1 MRIAWIGPTPNLEG
15 GAPYVG
21 TQLLRE
27 LARAG
32 AQVDCFLDVGPD
44 QIPHPLCGLDG
55 LRFVLRP
62 TSWHCDSWYNRTP
75 VSAFVSGNLFR
86 LHAHNELARSVAA
99 RHAAAPYDVVY
110 QFSRNELGQFAGLLG
125 ALPPIVVHPS
135 THAAGELR
143 WYRREA
149 PLARRIEPRG
159 RRLLVETVLRMRAS
173 IQRRDL
179 ARVDR
184 ILAISHRFAAH
195 LAADYG
201 VPEER
206 IGIVPNPID
215 LDRFSPRPRPHSGPA
230 AAPLKLLFVSRIAV
244 RKGVELIVDLSHR
257 LDDLHGKVEIIVI
270 GNRSTW
276 SDYRKLL
283 DDLNPRLAR
292 YPGSAQPDELAALY
306 REAVAV
312 LQPSHYEPFA
322 LSVGEALAAGTP
334 VIASDEVGAVE
345 GVDRRVC
352 TVFPRGDRAAF
363 EQAVRAALVNVSRVD
378 RDAVADLARAEAER
392 LYAPATVAER
402 LLEELERVCVSRSRL
417 LTGPAP
423 SLPVARGV
431 PGADSRRH
439 ARAGVLPLPVARGVP
454 GGDAGRHARAA
465 NPAPG

>member
-32 AQVDCFLDVGPD
+32 TQVDCFLDVGPD
-44 QIPHPLCGLDG
+44 QIPHPLRGLDG

-62 TSWHCDSWYNRTP
+62 TSWQWGSWYNRTP

-86 LHAHNELARSVAA
+86 LHAHNELARLVAA
-99 RHAAAPYDVVY
+99 RHADAPYDVVY
-110 QFSRNELGQFAGLLG
+110 QFSRNELGQLARLLD

-149 PLARRIEPRG
+149 PLARRIEPRS
-159 RRLLVETVLRMRAS
+159 RRLLVETVLRMRTS

-179 ARVDR
+179 ARVER
-184 ILAISHRFAAH
+184 ILAISRRFADH
-195 LAADYG
+195 LVADYRI
-201 VPEER
+201 PEER

-215 LDRFSPRPRPHSGPA
+215 LDRFSPSRRPSRPG
-230 AAPLKLLFVSRIAV
+230 APLKLLFVSRIAV

-257 LDDLHGKVEIIVI
+257 LDDLHGNVELIVI
-270 GNRSTW
+270 GSRSTW

-283 DDLNPRLAR
+283 DGLNPRLAR
-292 YPGSAQPDELAALY
+292 YLGGVTSDELVALY

-322 LSVGEALAAGTP
+322 LTVGEALAVGTP

-345 GVDRRVC
+345 SVDRRVC

-363 EQAVRAALVNVSRVD
+363 EQAVRAAVANVSRVD
-378 RDAVADLARAEAER
+378 RDAVAALARAEAER
-392 LYAPATVAER
+392 LYAPPTVAQR
-402 LLEELERVCVSRSRL
+402 LLEELERVCVRRSRR
-417 LTGPAP
+417 GRSPAI
-423 SLPVARGV
+423 SNA
-431 PGADSRRH
+431 S
-439 ARAGVLPLPVARGVP
+439 
-454 GGDAGRHARAA
+454 
-465 NPAPG
+465 

>member
-1 MRIAWIGPTPNLEG
+1 MRIAWLGPTPNLEG

-27 LARAG
+27 LVRAG
-32 AQVDCFLDVGPD
+32 AKVDCFLDVGPD
-44 QIPHPLCGLDG
+44 QIPPPLRGLDG

-62 TSWHCDSWYNRTP
+62 TSWQWDRWYNRTP
-75 VSAFVSGNLFR
+75 MSAFVSGNMFR
-86 LHAHNELARSVAA
+86 LHAHNELARSIAA

-110 QFSRNELGQFAGLLG
+110 QFSRNELGQLARLLG

-149 PLARRIEPRG
+149 PLARRIEPRS
-159 RRLLVETVLRMRAS
+159 RRLLVQSVLRLRAS

-184 ILAISHRFAAH
+184 ILAISHRFADH
-195 LAADYG
+195 LAADYLIPG
-201 VPEER
+201 ER

-215 LDRFSPRPRPHSGPA
+215 LDRFRPGPRSVQPV
-230 AAPLKLLFVSRIAV
+230 APVKLLFVSRIAV

-257 LDDLHGKVEIIVI
+257 LADLQGKVEIVVI
-270 GNRSTW
+270 GSRSTW

-283 DDLNPRLAR
+283 DGLNPRLAR
-292 YPGSAQPDELAALY
+292 YRGGAQPEELAALY

-322 LSVGEALAAGTP
+322 LTVGEALAAGTP

-352 TVFPRGDRAAF
+352 AVFPRGDRAAF
-363 EQAVRAALVNVSRVD
+363 EQAVRAAVADVSTAERQ
-378 RDAVADLARAEAER
+378 AVADLAHAEAGR

-402 LLEELERVCVSRSRL
+402 LLEELERVCPPKP
-417 LTGPAP
+417 GPAP
-423 SLPVARGV
+423 VRRPRAPAR
-431 PGADSRRH
+431 PIA
-439 ARAGVLPLPVARGVP
+439 AGP
-454 GGDAGRHARAA
+454 AG
-465 NPAPG
+465 